1 MKKLVAVIVALAV
14 VAGLAY
20 AISQGMLPGIHH
32 TDRHIIIRQTQRFFE
47 CLQFKEYEEAANF
60 HNEED
65 RKLADIPKL
74 IEQLFKIPPEQLDIQ
89 EYNLLFAEI
98 DSSGILGRVETKCAA
113 KVLNTEEIK
122 RPEIILYWKKEGDKW
137 NLKLRSSLE
146 RFGR

>member
-1 MKKLVAVIVALAV
+1 MKKLVAVIFALAV

-65 RKLADIPKL
+65 RTAFQNSAGAVGHPGV
-74 IEQLFKIPPEQLDIQ
+74 QP
-89 EYNLLFAEI
+89 
-98 DSSGILGRVETKCAA
+98 
-113 KVLNTEEIK
+113 
-122 RPEIILYWKKEGDKW
+122 
-137 NLKLRSSLE
+137 SLC
-146 RFGR
+146 RN